1 MVNSLENYEKRY
13 LFLIDIIV
21 MIFLFVLLYN
31 SMNNNKLII
40 GFEISIFIIMVMVYI
55 NILFNISHMIFTDIR
70 LSLIL
75 GYSFYN
81 LYTPVIFCFR
91 SNEILDYG
99 INEIGWL
106 FYSQDVQKALF
117 VSILFLAGLLLA
129 LTLGKKPEENTEYEY
144 TEADKANKSN
154 FNFWLMLFIISFLWY
169 LYPYIKIGPDF
180 LNYDRWYRYT
190 FLFDDIKGQLGIVN
204 KIMNMLVS
212 NYLILI
218 SLFMMFRNAISSKRK
233 LQSAVFAVLIIIYSI
248 FMLFIDLRRRELLIV
263 ILMCVSYYFYYIK
276 FSFSTIKIKRSLKKI
291 SAFLVILLIFFMV
304 YQSYRQFFKY
314 GYSDGISAVTDMK
327 KQRSNAETEAYSS
340 EFGMVYLTNL
350 STVKYTPKLYLGRSY
365 IEGFIKPVPFIS
377 RMSYEWLGYD
387 KEMDSIEVWLSQ
399 VYTDL
404 FEAGG
409 GLGFSPSSEA
419 FINFG
424 YLGCIIIGFI
434 IGLLMNFSYKKL
446 YNHKNIVIYCVLFSL
461 AFVFNRTDFFGFTY
475 EFFWMVLYYIFYS
488 SIAKALSNTTSNA
501 TR

>member
-1 MVNSLENYEKRY
+1 MDNSLENYEKKY
-13 LFLIDIIV
+13 LFLINIIV
-21 MIFLFVLLYN
+21 MIFLFILLYN
-31 SMNNNKLII
+31 SMINNKLII
-40 GFEISIFIIMVMVYI
+40 GLEISLFLIMVMVYI
-55 NILFNISHMIFTDIR
+55 NILFNISSMIFIDIR

-106 FYSQDVQKALF
+106 FYSKDVQKALF

-129 LTLGKKPEENTEYEY
+129 LTFGKKSEENNDYEH
-144 TEADKANKSN
+144 TAVSKVNKSN

-190 FLFDDIKGQLGIVN
+190 YLFNDVKEQLGIVN
-204 KIMNMLVS
+204 KIMNVICS

-218 SLFMMFRNAISSKRK
+218 SLFMMFRNAISSKSK
-233 LQSAVFAVLIIIYSI
+233 LQRAVFAVSIIIYSI
-248 FMLFIDLRRRELLIV
+248 FILFIDLRRRELLMV
-263 ILMCVSYYFYYIK
+263 ILMCVSYYFFYIK
-276 FSFSTIKIKRSLKKI
+276 FSFSTIKIKKSLKKI
-291 SAFLVILLIFFMV
+291 SVSLVILLVFFMV
-304 YQSYRQFFKY
+304 YQSYRQYFKY
-314 GYSDGISAVTDMK
+314 GYSDGISAVTSMK
-327 KQRSNAETEAYSS
+327 KQRSNAETEAYTS

-350 STVKYTPKLYLGRSY
+350 STVKYTPKLYSGRSY
-365 IEGFIKPVPFIS
+365 FEGFIKPIPFIS
-377 RMSYEWLGYD
+377 KASYEWLDYD
-387 KEMDSIEVWLSQ
+387 KQRDSIEVWLAT
-399 VYTDL
+399 VYTNL

-409 GLGFSPSSEA
+409 GLGYSPSSEA

-424 YLGCIIIGFI
+424 YPGCIIIGFI
-434 IGLLMNFSYKKL
+434 IGSLMNFSYKKF

-461 AFVFNRTDFFGFTY
+461 AFVFNRTDFYGFTY
-475 EFFWMVLYYIFYS
+475 EFFWIVFYYIFYS
-488 SIAKALSNTTSNA
+488 SIAKAMQFS
-501 TR
+501 RG